1 MTLTPRP
8 NRGFAA
14 ALFCAFL
21 SACGGG
27 GDDGSSTPSSA
38 THETVQSASSVTVI
52 DESARAQATVLSASR
67 LVFTISGASGTSSCA
82 GGGSVS
88 FIATAGT
95 TGSLTNGVPDA
106 GETYTIQFASCRS
119 TTDTSVVNGALT
131 LTVISASGD
140 HLSVATESNLTVVQ
154 QDRTL
159 RLEGRSTLSHT
170 VQTSGATQVTTDR
183 WQTPSA
189 SITSTHNGRTTRL
202 SLTNVDLTHTV
213 TTVNGVV
220 TGSTSQGTL
229 TMGYSG
235 WLGDWSA
242 TIGTQGIVSLN
253 ANGVRLSGLWLIT
266 LPRHLVWL
274 VPILVIEAD

>member
-1 MTLTPRP
+1 MITSHPHRTVAVAL
-8 NRGFAA
+8 FAA
-14 ALFCAFL
+14 VL

-27 GDDGSSTPSSA
+27 GDDAPSAGNGSG
-38 THETVQSASSVTVI
+38 HETVQSASGVTVV
-52 DESARAQATVLSASR
+52 DESARAQATVLSAAR
-67 LVFTISGASGTSSCA
+67 VVFTVSGASGSSSCA

-88 FIATAGT
+88 FIATAGPS
-95 TGSLTNGVPDA
+95 GSLTNGVPDA

-119 TTDTSVVNGALT
+119 QSDNSVVDGALT
-131 LTVISASGD
+131 LTVNSANGD
-140 HLSVATESNLTVVQ
+140 NLSVSTESHLVVVQ

-159 RLEGRSTLSHT
+159 RLDGSSTLSHT
-170 VQTSGATQVTTDR
+170 VHTTGATQVTTER

-189 SITSTHNGRTTRL
+189 TITSTHNNRTTRL
-202 SLTNVDLTHTV
+202 SLTQVDLTQTV
-213 TTVNGVV
+213 TTTNGVV
-220 TGSTSQGTL
+220 TGRSTQGTL

-242 TIGTQGIVSLN
+242 TIGTQGIVSFN
-253 ANGVRLSGLWLIT
+253 ANGTRIGGLWLIT